1 MAVMVALSLMKILPI
16 PIQLAKKDA
25 FSEQND
31 SDMATFLFLITF
43 FSASFI
49 ITLRGKG
56 VTKVGVKRG
65 QRSVFNG

>member
-1 MAVMVALSLMKILPI
+1 MAVMVALSRMKILPL
-16 PIQLAKKDA
+16 PMELAKNDA

-43 FSASFI
+43 FSAAFI

-56 VTKVGVKRG
+56 GGETWPNVRI
-65 QRSVFNG
+65 